1 MSPYKMQDWVNEILP
16 DGASLS
22 EESAAMIE
30 RVFTATATSFGE
42 QGMEFE
48 PLLPD
53 DEQPLNGR
61 ANALALWCT
70 GFLYGLGTGHISD
83 LEALNGDVGEI
94 VRDFTEISRATG
106 DDADADESNEQAYAE
121 LVEFIRVAAQ
131 VVFEELL
138 PLRSQA
144 YPAAAAAALM
154 DRKEFA
160 RRRRQFMRMIGKD
173 ASRSC
178 RPPGAPSQRRHRVRL
193 PAGQPFLLPERIPE
207 PDAVAVLVPGRAAGR
222 VPAVRARARRAARVW
237 DGARAG
243 PTARSSATARTMPF
257 RSPTSTRSCPA

>member
-1 MSPYKMQDWVNEILP
+1 MQRAAAARTTVLLAVMISEIRFKDFEDVLATAGSLADAAEAHGSLCGALCSMSPYKMQDWVNEILP
-16 DGASLS
+16 DGAALS
-22 EESAAMIE
+22 DEAAAMLE
-30 RVFTATATSFGE
+30 KVFTATATSFGE

-106 DDADADESNEQAYAE
+106 DDAEADESNEQAYAE

-138 PLRSQA
+138 PLRRQV
-144 YPAAAAAALM
+144 YPA
-154 DRKEFA
+154 
-160 RRRRQFMRMIGKD
+160 Q
-173 ASRSC
+173 
-178 RPPGAPSQRRHRVRL
+178 QRLH
-193 PAGQPFLLPERIPE
+193 
-207 PDAVAVLVPGRAAGR
+207 
-222 VPAVRARARRAARVW
+222 
-237 DGARAG
+237 
-243 PTARSSATARTMPF
+243 
-257 RSPTSTRSCPA
+257 

>member
-1 MSPYKMQDWVNEILP
+1 MQRAASARTTVLLEVMISEIRFKDFEDVLATAGSLADAAEAHGSLCGALCSMSPYKMQDWVNEILP
-16 DGASLS
+16 DGAALS
-22 EESAAMIE
+22 DEAAAMIE
-30 RVFTATATSFGE
+30 KVFTATATSFGE

-106 DDADADESNEQAYAE
+106 DDAEADESNEQAYAE

-138 PLRSQA
+138 PLRRQV
-144 YPAAAAAALM
+144 YPA
-154 DRKEFA
+154 
-160 RRRRQFMRMIGKD
+160 Q
-173 ASRSC
+173 
-178 RPPGAPSQRRHRVRL
+178 QRLH
-193 PAGQPFLLPERIPE
+193 
-207 PDAVAVLVPGRAAGR
+207 
-222 VPAVRARARRAARVW
+222 
-237 DGARAG
+237 
-243 PTARSSATARTMPF
+243 
-257 RSPTSTRSCPA
+257 

>member
-1 MSPYKMQDWVNEILP
+1 MVISDIRFKDFEDVLATAGSLADAAEAHGSLCGALCSMSPYKMQDWINEILP
-16 DGASLS
+16 DGAALTD
-22 EESAAMIE
+22 ESTAMIE

-42 QGMEFE
+42 QGMEFA

-53 DEQPLNGR
+53 DESPLNGR

-94 VRDFTEISRATG
+94 VRDFTEISRASG

-138 PLRSQA
+138 PLRRQV
-144 YPAAAAAALM
+144 YPA
-154 DRKEFA
+154 
-160 RRRRQFMRMIGKD
+160 Q
-173 ASRSC
+173 
-178 RPPGAPSQRRHRVRL
+178 QRLH
-193 PAGQPFLLPERIPE
+193 
-207 PDAVAVLVPGRAAGR
+207 
-222 VPAVRARARRAARVW
+222 
-237 DGARAG
+237 
-243 PTARSSATARTMPF
+243 
-257 RSPTSTRSCPA
+257 

>member
-1 MSPYKMQDWVNEILP
+1 MQRANAEDYRAPYCGIIGDMVISDIRFQDFEDVLATAGSLADAAEAHGSLCGALCSVSPYRMQDWVNEILP
-16 DGASLS
+16 DGTALS
-22 EESAAMIE
+22 DESAAMLE
-30 RVFTATATSFGE
+30 RVFTATANSFGE

-61 ANALALWCT
+61 ANALALWCS
-70 GFLYGLGTGHISD
+70 GFLYGLGSGHISD

-138 PLRSQA
+138 PLRRQV
-144 YPAAAAAALM
+144 YPA
-154 DRKEFA
+154 
-160 RRRRQFMRMIGKD
+160 Q
-173 ASRSC
+173 
-178 RPPGAPSQRRHRVRL
+178 QRLH
-193 PAGQPFLLPERIPE
+193 
-207 PDAVAVLVPGRAAGR
+207 
-222 VPAVRARARRAARVW
+222 
-237 DGARAG
+237 
-243 PTARSSATARTMPF
+243 
-257 RSPTSTRSCPA
+257 

>member
-1 MSPYKMQDWVNEILP
+1 MMSQIRFRDFEDVLAAAGSLADAAEAHGSLCGALCSMSPYNMQDWVNEILP
-16 DGASLS
+16 DGKSLS

-70 GFLYGLGTGHISD
+70 GFLYGLGTGQICD
-83 LEALNGDVGEI
+83 LDALNGDVGEI

-138 PLRSQA
+138 PLRRPA
-144 YPAAAAAALM
+144 YPT
-154 DRKEFA
+154 E
-160 RRRRQFMRMIGKD
+160 RRL
-173 ASRSC
+173 
-178 RPPGAPSQRRHRVRL
+178 H
-193 PAGQPFLLPERIPE
+193 
-207 PDAVAVLVPGRAAGR
+207 
-222 VPAVRARARRAARVW
+222 
-237 DGARAG
+237 
-243 PTARSSATARTMPF
+243 
-257 RSPTSTRSCPA
+257 

>member
-1 MSPYKMQDWVNEILP
+1 LAQCKGRLGSLSERGLLDSLPSLYCGIIVGMVISDIRFKDFEDVLATAGSLADAAEAHGSLCGALCSMSPYKMQDWVNEILP
-16 DGASLS
+16 DGAALS

-138 PLRSQA
+138 PLRRQV
-144 YPAAAAAALM
+144 YPA
-154 DRKEFA
+154 
-160 RRRRQFMRMIGKD
+160 Q
-173 ASRSC
+173 
-178 RPPGAPSQRRHRVRL
+178 QRLH
-193 PAGQPFLLPERIPE
+193 
-207 PDAVAVLVPGRAAGR
+207 
-222 VPAVRARARRAARVW
+222 
-237 DGARAG
+237 
-243 PTARSSATARTMPF
+243 
-257 RSPTSTRSCPA
+257 

>member
-1 MSPYKMQDWVNEILP
+1 MLLLRRRRCCIIRVIMMSDIRFKDFEDVLATAGSLADAAEAHGSLCGALCSMSPYKMQDWVNEILP
-16 DGASLS
+16 DGDSLS
-22 EESAAMIE
+22 DESSAMIE

-53 DEQPLNGR
+53 DESPLNGR

-70 GFLYGLGTGHISD
+70 GFLYGLGTGYVSD
-83 LEALNGDVGEI
+83 LGGLNGDVGEI

-138 PLRSQA
+138 PLRRQV
-144 YPAAAAAALM
+144 YPA
-154 DRKEFA
+154 
-160 RRRRQFMRMIGKD
+160 Q
-173 ASRSC
+173 
-178 RPPGAPSQRRHRVRL
+178 QRLH
-193 PAGQPFLLPERIPE
+193 
-207 PDAVAVLVPGRAAGR
+207 
-222 VPAVRARARRAARVW
+222 
-237 DGARAG
+237 
-243 PTARSSATARTMPF
+243 
-257 RSPTSTRSCPA
+257 